1 MKMNIPYSY
10 RFVFDEKLDD
20 LNGYGAY
27 IVHKKTGAKIAIIK
41 NEDNNKVFSIGF
53 RTPPKNSTGVA
64 HIIEHSVLCGSK
76 NFPAKDS
83 FVELA
88 KGSLNTF
95 LNAMTFSDRT
105 LYPVAS
111 QNDQDFKNLM
121 HVYLDAVLFPN
132 IYSRKE
138 IFKQEAWHY
147 ALENE
152 DDELRIN
159 GVVYNEMKGV
169 FSSPEQQLLRLNQNT
184 LFPDTPYGVESGGDP
199 MYIPEL
205 TYEEFLDFHKT
216 FYHPSNSYIYLY
228 GDMDFEERL
237 IWLDKEYLSKF
248 DYLKVDSEIASQKGF
263 EALRETEAFYSLG
276 EDENTKENTY
286 LSLNMAMAIT
296 KEKSKE
302 ITLGFQILDY
312 VLYEAPGAP
321 VKQALLDAGIGKDIL
336 SQFNSEY
343 LQPSVSIVAKNTDE
357 SKKQEFL
364 SIIRSTLSRLVDE
377 RLNEKSIRAAINFF
391 EFKYREADYGSYP
404 KGLMYGLRVM
414 KSWLYDDDKPFEN
427 LKDNLLYDKMK
438 KYIGTG
444 FYEQLIKD
452 YMLNNN
458 HASLVILKPKVGL
471 NKNRELEIKESLAS
485 YKKSLSK
492 ADIQNIINETKNLKR
507 YQETPS
513 TKEEIETIPL
523 LTRDDIGPDPEPL
536 YNEEKTIDGV
546 RLIHH
551 EVFTNEIVYF
561 RLLFDVKDI
570 PKELIPYLSLL
581 SAVLGYIDTDNYSYL
596 EYSNE
601 VNLHTGGIYHD
612 VISFS
617 FKDKTDEYLPMFEI
631 GTKVMY
637 DKLPESFRLIEEVLY
652 HTQLKDYK
660 RLKEI
665 IDEMKSRMQMIFQ
678 SSSHIVAVNRAM
690 SYYSV
695 HGMFKE
701 LTQGISFYDFLEELT
716 DNYGQMKDTVI
727 TKLKELMEMV
737 FVKDKLIVSITADKD
752 GYNAF
757 SKGITFLINGLP
769 EKASERQFL
778 GYDRVPLKPKCL
790 NEGFKSAMQVQY
802 VARAGNYFKAGFK
815 YTGALKVLRMIL
827 SYDYLWTNVR
837 VKGGAYGCMCGF
849 SGVDG
854 ELYFTSY
861 RDPNLSNTNKVYED
875 IPDFI
880 KNYSADD
887 RDITKSIIGTISTL
901 DKPLTPQTKG
911 SRSLSMQLSG
921 LTYDDLKKE
930 RDDIINVTQ
939 EDIRA
944 LDKLVQAVLAQ
955 GNICVIGNESKIE
968 ENRELFNEVKNLMK

>member
-1 MKMNIPYSY
+1 MKMNIPLEY
-10 RFVFDEKLDD
+10 RLVFDEKLDD
-20 LNGYGAY
+20 LHGVGAY
-27 IVHKKTGAKIAIIK
+27 ILHVKTGAKIALIK
-41 NEDNNKVFSIGF
+41 NDDNNKVFSIGF
-53 RTPPKNSTGVA
+53 RTPPRNSTGVS

-95 LNAMTFSDRT
+95 LNAMTYSDRT
-105 LYPVAS
+105 LYPLAS

-121 HVYLDAVLFPN
+121 HVYLDAVLYPN

-138 IFKQEAWHY
+138 IFEQEAWHY
-147 ALENE
+147 HLENE
-152 DDELRIN
+152 DDDLQIN

-169 FSSPEQQLLRLNQNT
+169 FSSPEQQLWRMNQNT
-184 LFPDTPYGVESGGDP
+184 LFPDTSYGVESGGNP
-199 MYIPEL
+199 ECIPEL
-205 TYEEFLDFHKT
+205 SYEEFLEFHRT
-216 FYHPSNSYIYLY
+216 YYHPSNSYIYLY

-237 IWLDKEYLSKF
+237 DWLDKEYLSKF
-248 DYLKVDSEIASQKGF
+248 EYLKVDSKIATQKGF
-263 EALRETEAFYSLG
+263 DALRDIEDFYSLG
-276 EDENTKENTY
+276 EDENPKENTY
-286 LSLNMAMAIT
+286 LSLNIAIGG
-296 KEKSKE
+296 EKSKE
-302 ITLGFQILDY
+302 ISLGFQILDY

-343 LQPSVSIVAKNTDE
+343 LQLAISIIAKNTDE
-357 SKKQEFL
+357 DKKQEFL
-364 SIIRSTLSRLVDE
+364 SVIRSTLTKLVE
-377 RLNEKSIRAAINFF
+377 EGLNKKSLLGAINIL

-404 KGLMYGLRVM
+404 KGLIYGLSVM
-414 KSWLYDDDKPFEN
+414 KSWLYDDNKPFYN
-427 LKDNLLYDKMK
+427 LNDNLLYDKMK
-438 KYIGTG
+438 KYVDTG
-444 FYEQLIKD
+444 FYEKLIRD

-458 HASLVILKPKVGL
+458 HASLVVLKPKVGL
-471 NKNRELEIKESLAS
+471 NRITELDAKERLTS

-492 ADIQNIINETKNLKR
+492 NEIQKIISDTKNLKR

-513 TKEEIETIPL
+513 TKEELETIPL
-523 LTRDDIGPDPEPL
+523 LTRKDIGPDPQPI

-546 RLIHH
+546 RVIHH
-551 EVFTNEIVYF
+551 EVFTNEIAYF
-561 RLLFDVKDI
+561 RLLFDIKDI

-581 SAVLGYIDTDNYSYL
+581 SSVLGYTDTDNYSYL

-612 VISFS
+612 VKSYS
-617 FKDKTDEYLPMFEI
+617 VKGKPDEYSPKYEI
-631 GTKVMY
+631 GARVMY
-637 DKLPESFRLIEEVLY
+637 DKLPEAFGLIDEVLY

-665 IDEMKSRMQMIFQ
+665 IDEMKSRMQSIFQ
-678 SSSHIVAVNRAM
+678 SSSHMVAVNRAM

-695 HGMFKE
+695 QGLFKE
-701 LTQGISFYDFLEELT
+701 LTQGISFYEFVENLAN
-716 DNYGQMKDTVI
+716 NYGQMKDTII

-737 FVKDKLIVSITADKD
+737 FVKDKLIVSITADKAGYEAFMKGFIPLMD
-752 GYNAF
+752 GLKENV
-757 SKGITFLINGLP
+757 
-769 EKASERQFL
+769 SERQLL
-778 GYDRVPLKPKCL
+778 GYDVKLPLKPKGL

-802 VARAGNYFKAGFK
+802 VARAGNYFEKGYK

-827 SYDYLWTNVR
+827 SYDYLWNNVR

-854 ELYFTSY
+854 DVYFTSY
-861 RDPNLSNTNKVYED
+861 RDPNLKNTNLVYEG
-875 IPDFI
+875 IPEFI
-880 KNYSADD
+880 RNFTAED

-901 DKPLTPQTKG
+901 DTPLTPKTKG
-911 SRSLSMQLSG
+911 ARSLSMLLTG
-921 LTYDDLKKE
+921 LTYEDLKKE

-944 LDKLVQAVLAQ
+944 LDKLVEAVLVQ

-968 ENRELFNEVKNLMK
+968 EDSELFYEVKNLMK